1 MKDLPIIVG
10 KNIRK
15 YRLSRQMT
23 REKLAEAM
31 DLDTAYLGQ
40 CERGERQ
47 LGLSKTIQI
56 IEYFGITPNDL
67 IPVNC
72 SLHQEQHE
80 LYLRRLQE
88 SLAGC
93 TDAQMAAILQL
104 VQAVLPCL
112 KE

>member
-1 MKDLPIIVG
+1 MENLSVIVG
-10 KNIRK
+10 RNIRK
-15 YRLSRQMT
+15 YRIARQMT
-23 REKLAEAM
+23 REQLAEAM

-47 LGLSKTIQI
+47 LGLSKTIQV

-72 SLHQEQHE
+72 SRHRERHDFYWERLEE
-80 LYLRRLQE
+80 L
-88 SLAGC
+88 LADC
-93 TDAQMAAILQL
+93 TDAQMAALL
-104 VQAVLPCL
+104 RLAEAALPCL